1 MAEGPLLASAP
12 AKVNLLLR
20 VRERDASGLHPL
32 LSLVQA
38 VDLVDELRARS
49 SEEDT
54 LVVEG
59 AELSTGNDNL
69 VWKAVAALRAQTG
82 RSKPALAFHLHKR
95 IPVAAG
101 LGGGSADAAAALLLA
116 AQLLEVPDEEARAVA
131 PTVGGD
137 VPFALLGGLARME
150 GYGAIL
156 TPLRPL
162 PADFHLAVVVPP
174 FELATAAV
182 YDAWDR
188 LEGPTGPPVAGR
200 HLPPSLRGFEPL
212 GNDLYPAAVA
222 LAPEL
227 AEWRGLLEE
236 LWGRA
241 VLLSGS
247 GPALFAFFPRADEAA
262 DAAAAAPAEARAA
275 AAAAPRARGA
285 VLVAEEQGGE
295 PGSQ

>member
-1 MAEGPLLASAP
+1 MAEKALRASAP

-38 VDLVDELRARS
+38 VDLVDELSARAS
-49 SEEDT
+49 DKDG

-59 AELSTGNDNL
+59 AELPTGGDNL
-69 VWKAVAALRAQTG
+69 VWKAVAALRTRTG
-82 RSKPALAFHLHKR
+82 RRTPALAFHLEKR

-116 AQLLEVPDEEARAVA
+116 ARLLEVPDDEVRAVA
-131 PTVGGD
+131 PSVGGD
-137 VPFALLGGLARME
+137 VPFGLVGGLARME
-150 GYGAIL
+150 GHGEIL

-162 PADFHLAVVVPP
+162 QDDFHLVVAVPP
-174 FELATAAV
+174 FQLATPAV
-182 YDAWDR
+182 YEAWDR
-188 LEGPTGPPVAGR
+188 LDGPAGPQVGGR
-200 HLPPSLRGFEPL
+200 DLPPSLRDFAPL

-227 AEWRGLLEE
+227 AEWRDLLED

-247 GPALFAFFPRADEAA
+247 GPALFTFFPGEDEAA
-262 DAAAAAPAEARAA
+262 DAAAAVPAEARAA
-275 AAAAPRARGA
+275 PAVAPLGRGA
-285 VLVAEEQGGE
+285 ALVDEERGE
-295 PGSQ
+295 EAASQ